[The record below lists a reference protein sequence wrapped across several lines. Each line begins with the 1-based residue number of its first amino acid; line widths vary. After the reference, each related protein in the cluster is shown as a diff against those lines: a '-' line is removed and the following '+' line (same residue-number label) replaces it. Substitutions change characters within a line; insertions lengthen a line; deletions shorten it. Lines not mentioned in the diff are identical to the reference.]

1 MNKLTLLVSFMCGK
15 KSCGFELTVSFST
28 FEVLTPIVLSSH
40 YILDKQLIVSYLKTA
55 SDNAMIRKMLITPNN
70 ETQVK

>member
-1 MNKLTLLVSFMCGK
+1 MNKLTLLVSLVCGK
-15 KSCGFELTVSFST
+15 KSCGFELTFNT